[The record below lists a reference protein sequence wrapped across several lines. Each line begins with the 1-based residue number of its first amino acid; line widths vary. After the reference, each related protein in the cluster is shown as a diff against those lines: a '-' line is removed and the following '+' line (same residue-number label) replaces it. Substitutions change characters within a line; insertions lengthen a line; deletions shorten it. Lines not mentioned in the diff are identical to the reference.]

1 MAPKK
6 ELNMER
12 HFAEELKTLKQKL
25 FQMGLLVEGAIQ
37 KSIEALLTRSSDLAE
52 AVFKDEAMINQLEI
66 EIDEKGHALFALAQ
80 PVAGDLRLLTMILK
94 INTDLERMGD
104 HAVNIAEKGKALQAE
119 TFLKIEFPLNSM
131 AEAVQRMVRDALDCF
146 MNENVDLARKVLQ
159 SDDKIDDL
167 NDKLYEEMAGLMEKD
182 PSVVRRAL
190 HFIMIGRNLER
201 IADLAN
207 NIAEDTIY
215 LKQGKEVRHHFE
227 AA

>member
-1 MAPKK
+1 
-6 ELNMER
+6 MER

-25 FQMGLLVEGAIQ
+25 FQMGLLVEEAIQ
-37 KSIEALLTRSSDLAE
+37 KAVESLLTRSPELAA
-52 AVFKDEAMINQLEI
+52 AVLKDEDLINSLEI
-66 EIDEKGHALFALAQ
+66 EIDDRGHALFALAQ
-80 PVAGDLRLLTMILK
+80 PMAGDLRLLTMILK

-104 HAVNIAEKGKALQAE
+104 HAVNIAEKCKALAME
-119 TFLKIEFPLNSM
+119 APLASDFPLHTM
-131 AEAVQRMVRDALDCF
+131 AEATQRMVRDALDCF

-167 NDKLYEEMAGLMEKD
+167 NDKLYEDMATLMEKD
-182 PSVVRRAL
+182 PSSVRRAL
-190 HFIMIGRNLER
+190 HIIMIGRNLER